1 MQPPMTSPV
10 KPLTEKQRQIVT
22 ASFARIVPITSEA
35 TATFYNH
42 LWEIAPETKRLF
54 QNTDMTQQGMKL
66 MQTLGMAVRALHDP
80 DSIMPMLR
88 DLGKRHIGYG
98 VTIEQYELIRAAL
111 LRMIEH
117 SIGRDFND
125 ETRDAWNAAYDL
137 IADMT
142 TSAYRS

>member
-1 MQPPMTSPV
+1 
-10 KPLTEKQRQIVT
+10 
-22 ASFARIVPITSEA
+22 
-35 TATFYNH
+35 
-42 LWEIAPETKRLF
+42 
-54 QNTDMTQQGMKL
+54 
-66 MQTLGMAVRALHDP
+66 MAVRALHDP

-111 LRMIEH
+111 LRMIEQ